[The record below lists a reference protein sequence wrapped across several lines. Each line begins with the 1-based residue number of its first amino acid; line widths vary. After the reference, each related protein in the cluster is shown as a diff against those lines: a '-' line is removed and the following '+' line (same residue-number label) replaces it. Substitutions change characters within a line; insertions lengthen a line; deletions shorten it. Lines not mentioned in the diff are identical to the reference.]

1 MDLRDRQL
9 VKRTWIPSLSVLG
22 LWALCLALLSREY
35 AIDSLLDVPGM
46 IAVFV
51 PLIAATF
58 MTRGRVIADW
68 PLIWL
73 AAGVPLGL
81 FASVAG
87 FIFHLG
93 LHGLSGDYAEI
104 YPLVGWGLTTVLYGG
119 IASAIGYFCSEARDR
134 TTSPPILS
142 AIQATLLTLLLWAL
156 VLLMFFSNLSLV
168 WNPIALAILVSCIGT
183 ACLLN
188 PRNKLRSAA
197 EATIFASLL
206 LLVLGIIYF
215 YFADGQDIAPL
226 MLANVGLAYGI
237 LAYLTLYFVSLGS
250 GVAFISTSN
259 ANWHWLELCAF
270 LIFMLYAP
278 ETIREIQMG
287 NSEGA
292 NQMLGE

>member
-1 MDLRDRQL
+1 MGLRVQQP
-9 VKRTWIPSLSVLG
+9 VKRTWISSLSVFG
-22 LWALCLALLSREY
+22 LWALCLAMLSTEY
-35 AIDSLLDVPGM
+35 DINSLLDVPGM
-46 IAVFV
+46 IAVFA
-51 PLIAATF
+51 PLITATL
-58 MTRGRVIADW
+58 MTRGRVIPDW

-93 LHGLSGDYAEI
+93 LQGLSGDYTKI

-119 IASAIGYFCSEARDR
+119 VASAIGYFCIEVRDR

-142 AIQATLLTLLLWAL
+142 PIQAGLLTLLLWAL
-156 VLLMFFSNLSLV
+156 VVLMFFGNPSLI
-168 WNPIALAILVSCIGT
+168 WNPIALAILVSCICT
-183 ACLLN
+183 VCLLN

-197 EATIFASLL
+197 EATIFSSLI
-206 LLVLGIIYF
+206 LLVLGIVYF
-215 YFADGQDIAPL
+215 YFADGEDAAPL

-278 ETIREIQMG
+278 ETIREIQIG
-287 NSEGA
+287 NTQGE

>member
-1 MDLRDRQL
+1 MSLRDQHL
-9 VKRTWIPSLSVLG
+9 VKRTWIRSLCVLG
-22 LWALCLALLSREY
+22 LWVLCLALLSREY
-35 AIDSLLDVPGM
+35 EIVSLLDVPGM

-51 PLIAATF
+51 PLIAATL
-58 MTRGRVIADW
+58 MTRGRAIPDW
-68 PLIWL
+68 PSIWL

-93 LHGLSGDYAEI
+93 LHGLSGDYTEI

-119 IASAIGYFCSEARDR
+119 VASAIGYFCIEARDC

-142 AIQATLLTLLLWAL
+142 SIQARLLTLLLWA
-156 VLLMFFSNLSLV
+156 VVVLMFFSNLSLI
-168 WNPIALAILVSCIGT
+168 WNPIALAILFSCICT

-206 LLVLGIIYF
+206 LLVVGIVYF
-215 YFADGQDIAPL
+215 YFADGQDIGPL

-237 LAYLTLYFVSLGS
+237 LMYLTLYFVSLGS
-250 GVAFISTSN
+250 GEGFVNTSN

-278 ETIREIQMG
+278 ETIREIQIG

-292 NQMLGE
+292 SQTLGE

>member
-1 MDLRDRQL
+1 MDLKDHQP

-35 AIDSLLDVPGM
+35 EIDSLLDVPGIM
-46 IAVFV
+46 AVFA
-51 PLIAATF
+51 PLIAATL
-58 MTRGRVIADW
+58 MTRGRVIPDW

-87 FIFHLG
+87 FIFRLG
-93 LHGLSGDYAEI
+93 LQGLSGEYTKI

-119 IASAIGYFCSEARDR
+119 VASAIGYFCIQAADL
-134 TTSPPILS
+134 TTRPPILS
-142 AIQATLLTLLLWAL
+142 SIQAGLLTLLLWVL
-156 VLLMFFSNLSLV
+156 VVLMFFSNLSLI
-168 WNPIALAILVSCIGT
+168 WNPIALAILVSCICT

-188 PRNKLRSAA
+188 PRAKLRSAA
-197 EATIFASLL
+197 EATIFASLI
-206 LLVLGIIYF
+206 LLVLGIVYF
-215 YFADGQDIAPL
+215 YLADGEDIAPL

-237 LAYLTLYFVSLGS
+237 LAYLTLYFVSLGT

-278 ETIREIQMG
+278 ETIREIQIG
-287 NSEGA
+287 NSEAA
-292 NQMLGE
+292 NQVLGE